1 MNPWIATLSVFVGYF
16 LGAISFT
23 RIVGHYIAPGD
34 DMGKADI
41 PIRGSDKSFY
51 LHSYGATSI
60 RAKAGAKYGCFTS
73 ILDMIKIT
81 LPTLAFRLLYPEES
95 YFLIAAASGVAG
107 HNFPIFY
114 KLRGGRGFS
123 PIYGGLLVID
133 WLAIPVTTILGSVA
147 GFLILRYPFVSY
159 FGVTLL
165 LIPWFWIR
173 FSESAYVMYAVAVN
187 LFFWI
192 ASIPELKLYQTYK
205 RSGEFDKAGRFEGLD
220 DEFTCGPLIT
230 YVRRLGLRKDAKWQ
244 D

>member
-1 MNPWIATLSVFVGYF
+1 M
-16 LGAISFT
+16 
-23 RIVGHYIAPGD
+23 
-34 DMGKADI
+34 
-41 PIRGSDKSFY
+41 
-51 LHSYGATSI
+51 
-60 RAKAGAKYGCFTS
+60 
-73 ILDMIKIT
+73 
-81 LPTLAFRLLYPEES
+81 
-95 YFLIAAASGVAG
+95 
-107 HNFPIFY
+107 
-114 KLRGGRGFS
+114 
-123 PIYGGLLVID
+123 ID

-230 YVRRLGLRKDAKWQ
+230 YVRRLSLRKDAKWQ